1 MVFTGTYQRTLDE
14 KGRIALPKVLRDELA
29 NESSLFSTPGTE
41 RCLELHH
48 AKSLNELAAR
58 TAKSKTGSQN
68 LKAFSRL
75 FYARAEQCEIDR
87 SGRIR
92 LSPALIEH
100 ADLVKEIVIIGVGS
114 NWEVWEQNKWQS
126 YLLENQAE
134 FDRLTQN
141 TFDMIP
147 IDGSR
152 ENSSLSSPT
161 AIENREP
168 E

>member
-29 NESSLFSTPGTE
+29 HETSLFATPGTE

-48 AKSLNELAAR
+48 AKSLNELAVR
-58 TAKSKTGSQN
+58 TAQSKTGSQN

-75 FYARAEQCEIDR
+75 FYAQAEQCEIDR

-92 LSPALIEH
+92 LSPALIAH

-114 NWEVWEQNKWQS
+114 NWEVWDQNKWQS
-126 YLLENQAE
+126 YLLENQPE

-147 IDGSR
+147 SDGDKGER
-152 ENSSLSSPT
+152 SLPST
-161 AIENREP
+161 ATIKNKESE
-168 E
+168 